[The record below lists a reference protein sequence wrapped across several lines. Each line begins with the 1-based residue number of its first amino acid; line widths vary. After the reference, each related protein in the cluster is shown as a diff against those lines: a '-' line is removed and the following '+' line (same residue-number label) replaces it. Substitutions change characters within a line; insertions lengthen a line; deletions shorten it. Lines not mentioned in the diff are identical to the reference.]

1 MLKLYNSRHT
11 QPTSLNGRQSLHE
24 RTRQTQPPLPN
35 RQTQQLLL
43 TFTVLKDSTN
53 PTTRPTRLTPQ
64 PSLTGRQNLLIST
77 QLDKHNDPYQTDK
90 LNNPHL
96 F

>member
-1 MLKLYNSRHT
+1 MLKLYISRHT
-11 QPTSLNGRQSLHE
+11 QPTSLTGRQSLRQ

-35 RQTQQLLL
+35 RY
-43 TFTVLKDSTN
+43 K
-53 PTTRPTRLTPQ
+53 PTTYTRPTRQTPQ

-77 QLDKHNDPYQTDK
+77 QRDKQNDAYQTDK
-90 LNNPHL
+90 LNNPLL